1 MRRSL
6 WPFALLAAFAAL
18 AAPPTSAGENVT
30 IELRIGNIRSSE
42 GQVLVVLFAQEDGF
56 PSEPDKAFAK
66 DIVPAKPG
74 ATRATFVVPPGR
86 YAALAVHDVNGNGD
100 CDMAWPIPIPKE
112 PVGASR
118 NAKGFMGPP
127 KFRDAV
133 FEASA
138 GTVVQAFDVAGL

>member
-1 MRRSL
+1 VRRSL
-6 WPFALLAAFAAL
+6 WPLALLTL
-18 AAPPTSAGENVT
+18 SLAPPSRAGESVT
-30 IELRIGNIRSSE
+30 IELRIGNIRSTD

-56 PSEPDKAFAK
+56 PGEPDKAFAK

-100 CDMAWPIPIPKE
+100 CDMRWPIPIPKE

-118 NAKGFMGPP
+118 DAKGFMGPP
-127 KFRDAV
+127 KFRDAA
-133 FEASA
+133 FDAAA
-138 GTVVQAFDVAGL
+138 GTVVQAFDVADL